1 MEKKIFVLLGLL
13 TLSAIFLA
21 LAASL
26 PGGLLFNVI
35 KIPLLIIALVLDVL
49 AFSSRYYT
57 YLMLPL
63 FDQRKQNVVLS
74 AEQPYWLSTTSDSIM
89 TKQGDDFVAT
99 MYINIPL
106 YISSTE
112 MSDEEKLAFSKQVSS
127 LVGISKEPVR
137 FTTELY
143 VMNKDSYIQQL
154 RDMISG
160 VENEESALEQK
171 GASPN
176 DLERARGKLS
186 MWRKMLDNVSKA
198 TSLELVSFASLSAR
212 GTKEFEA
219 INLAQQKAKELMS
232 GIGALLGV
240 SPNIVTGN
248 DLLKFVEPEFLIP
261 YSTISEQ
268 ISKNIQEQV
277 I

>member
-1 MEKKIFVLLGLL
+1 MENKIFVFLGLL
-13 TLSAIFLA
+13 ALSAVFLA

-26 PGGLLFNVI
+26 PGGMLFSAIKMPILL
-35 KIPLLIIALVLDVL
+35 LALVLDVL

-63 FDQRKQNVVLS
+63 FEQRKRNVVLS
-74 AEQPYWLSTTSDSIM
+74 TEQAYWLSTTSDSIM
-89 TKQGDDFVAT
+89 TKVGEEFVAT

-112 MSDEEKLAFSKQVSS
+112 MSDDEKLEFSKQISS
-127 LVGISKEPVR
+127 LVGISKDPVR

-143 VMNKDSYIQQL
+143 VMNKDTYIQQL

-160 VENEESALEQK
+160 VENEESTLIQK
-171 GASPN
+171 NAGAN
-176 DLERARGKLS
+176 ELERVRGKLS
-186 MWRKMLDNVSKA
+186 MWRKMLDNVSKG
-198 TSLELVSFASLSAR
+198 TSLELISFASLSAK
-212 GTKEFEA
+212 GGKEFEA
-219 INLAQQKAKELMS
+219 INIAQLKAKELMA

-240 SPNIVTGN
+240 SPSIVTGN

>member
-1 MEKKIFVLLGLL
+1 MEKKVLVFLGLL
-13 TLSAIFLA
+13 ALSAVFLA

-26 PGGLLFNVI
+26 PSGLIFSIIKVPLLFLA
-35 KIPLLIIALVLDVL
+35 LLLDVL

-57 YLMLPL
+57 YLMIP
-63 FDQRKQNVVLS
+63 FFEQRRRNVVLS
-74 AEQPYWLSTTSDSIM
+74 TEQPYWISTTSDSIM
-89 TKQGDDFVAT
+89 TKVGEEFIAT

-112 MSDEEKLAFSKQVSS
+112 MNDDEKLAFSKQISA
-127 LVGISKEPVR
+127 LVGISKDPVR

-160 VENEESALEQK
+160 VENEESALLAKE
-171 GASPN
+171 ASQSE
-176 DLERARGKLS
+176 LERVRGKLS

-198 TSLELVSFASLSAR
+198 TSLELASFASLSAR
-212 GTKEFEA
+212 GSKEFEA
-219 INLAQQKAKELMS
+219 INIAQLKAKELMS

-240 SPNIVTGN
+240 SPNIVIGN

-277 I
+277 V

>member
-1 MEKKIFVLLGLL
+1 MENKIFVFLGLL
-13 TLSAIFLA
+13 ALSAVFLA
-21 LAASL
+21 LATSL
-26 PGGLLFNVI
+26 PGGTLSSII
-35 KIPLLIIALVLDVL
+35 KIPILFIALVLDVL

-63 FDQRKQNVVLS
+63 FEQRRRNVVLS
-74 AEQPYWLSTTSDSIM
+74 TEQAYWLSTTSDTIM
-89 TKQGDDFVAT
+89 TKEGEEFVAT
-99 MYINIPL
+99 MYVNIPL

-112 MSDEEKLAFSKQVSS
+112 MNDDEKLAFSKQVSS
-127 LVGISKEPVR
+127 LVGISKDPVR

-154 RDMISG
+154 RDRINE
-160 VENEESALEQK
+160 VENEESALLQK
-171 GASPN
+171 NATQN
-176 DLERARGKLS
+176 ELERVRGKLS
-186 MWRKMLDNVSKA
+186 MWRKMLDNVSKG
-198 TSLELVSFASLSAR
+198 TSLELISFASLSAR
-212 GTKEFEA
+212 GSKEFEA
-219 INLAQQKAKELMS
+219 INVVQLKAKELIS

-240 SPNIVTGN
+240 SPNIVTGT

-277 I
+277 V

>member
-1 MEKKIFVLLGLL
+1 MEKKMFVLFGLL
-13 TLSAIFLA
+13 ALSAVFLA

-26 PGGLLFNVI
+26 PGGLLFDI
-35 KIPLLIIALVLDVL
+35 LKIPLLLIAIVFDVL

-57 YLMLPL
+57 YLILPL
-63 FDQRKQNVVLS
+63 FEQRRRNVVLS
-74 AEQPYWLSTTSDSIM
+74 TEQAYWLSTTSDAIM
-89 TKQGDDFVAT
+89 TKEGDDFVAT

-106 YISSTE
+106 YASSTE

-127 LVGISKEPVR
+127 LVGISKDPVR

-143 VMNKDSYIQQL
+143 VMNKDSYIQRL
-154 RDMISG
+154 RDMIST

-171 GASPN
+171 NAGQN
-176 DLERARGKLS
+176 ELERARGKLS
-186 MWRKMLDNVSKA
+186 MWRRMLDNVSKG
-198 TSLELVSFASLSAR
+198 TSLELISFASLSAR

-219 INLAQQKAKELMS
+219 INIAQLKARETMS

-240 SPNIVTGN
+240 SPSIVIG
-248 DLLKFVEPEFLIP
+248 DELLKFVEPEFLIP

-277 I
+277 V

>member
-1 MEKKIFVLLGLL
+1 MEKKVFVLLGLL
-13 TLSAIFLA
+13 ALSAVFLA

-26 PGGLLFNVI
+26 PGGALFSII
-35 KIPLLIIALVLDVL
+35 KIPLLLIAMVLDVL

-63 FDQRKQNVVLS
+63 FNQRKRNVVLS
-74 AEQPYWLSTTSDSIM
+74 TEQPYWLSTTSDSIM
-89 TKQGDDFVAT
+89 KKDGEDFIAT

-106 YISSTE
+106 YASSTE
-112 MSDEEKLAFSKQVSS
+112 MGDDEKIAFSKQVSS

-143 VMNKDSYIQQL
+143 VMNKDSYIQEL
-154 RDMISG
+154 RDTISS
-160 VENEESALEQK
+160 VENEESALAQK
-171 GASPN
+171 GASQSS
-176 DLERARGKLS
+176 LERVRGKLS
-186 MWRKMLDNVSKA
+186 MWRRMLDNVSKG
-198 TSLELVSFASLSAR
+198 TSLELISFASLSAR

-219 INLAQQKAKELMS
+219 INLAQQKSKELMS

-240 SPNIVTGN
+240 SPNIVTG
-248 DLLKFVEPEFLIP
+248 DGLLKFVEPEFLIP

>member
-1 MEKKIFVLLGLL
+1 MEKKMFVLFGLL
-13 TLSAIFLA
+13 ALSAVFLA

-26 PGGLLFNVI
+26 PGGLLFSI
-35 KIPLLIIALVLDVL
+35 LKIPLLLIAIVFDVL

-57 YLMLPL
+57 YLILPL
-63 FDQRKQNVVLS
+63 FEQRKRNVVLS
-74 AEQPYWLSTTSDSIM
+74 TEQAYWLSTTSDAIM
-89 TKQGDDFVAT
+89 TKEGDDFVAT

-106 YISSTE
+106 YASSTE

-127 LVGISKEPVR
+127 LVGISKDPVR

-143 VMNKDSYIQQL
+143 VMNKDSYIQRL
-154 RDMISG
+154 RDMINT

-171 GASPN
+171 NASQSE
-176 DLERARGKLS
+176 LERARGKLS
-186 MWRKMLDNVSKA
+186 MWRRMLDNVSKG
-198 TSLELVSFASLSAR
+198 TSLELISFASLSAR

-219 INLAQQKAKELMS
+219 INIAQLKAKETMS

-240 SPNIVTGN
+240 SPSIVLG
-248 DLLKFVEPEFLIP
+248 DELLKFVEPEFLIP

-277 I
+277 V

>member
-277 I
+277 V

>member
-1 MEKKIFVLLGLL
+1 MEKKMFVLFGLL
-13 TLSAIFLA
+13 ALSAVFLA

-26 PGGLLFNVI
+26 PGGVI
-35 KIPLLIIALVLDVL
+35 FDILKIPLLLIAIVFDVL

-57 YLMLPL
+57 YLILPL
-63 FDQRKQNVVLS
+63 FEQRRRNVVLS
-74 AEQPYWLSTTSDSIM
+74 TEQAYWLSTTSDAIM
-89 TKQGDDFVAT
+89 TKEGDDFVAT

-106 YISSTE
+106 YASSTE

-127 LVGISKEPVR
+127 LVGISKDPVR

-143 VMNKDSYIQQL
+143 VMNKDSYIQRL
-154 RDMISG
+154 RDMINT

-171 GASPN
+171 SAGQN
-176 DLERARGKLS
+176 EIERARGKLS
-186 MWRKMLDNVSKA
+186 MWRRMLDNVSKG
-198 TSLELVSFASLSAR
+198 TSLELISFASLSAR

-219 INLAQQKAKELMS
+219 INIAQLKAKETMS

-240 SPNIVTGN
+240 SPSIVIG
-248 DLLKFVEPEFLIP
+248 DELLKFVEPEFLIP

-277 I
+277 V